1 MNVAIKDSDQGK
13 ASRAVIRLLGRVL
26 GTVIREQYGKDA
38 QSLKRGQAD
47 LDLVEEIRQQSV
59 GEHRFGAADVRL
71 DRRLRQL
78 EPREVALLI
87 RAFSVFSQLANI
99 ADDHLVHMQTGPGP
113 LQQLESHSHVSARKV
128 RAYLANAL
136 LSPVITA
143 HPTEVRRKSILD
155 RETDLS
161 ALLMRRERADPQTG
175 ESAEIE
181 AQLKREIR
189 TLWQTRMLRPIRIH
203 VNDETENAI
212 AVFARTFLTQV
223 PLVKRRLARMFAL
236 DGDPMAF
243 LRPGSWVGGDRDG
256 NPFVSPQ
263 TLEYA
268 VRRQS
273 ETVLDHY
280 LEQLNLLGTEL
291 SICDA
296 YVTTSKALKALAA
309 SDDHTSAHQMD
320 EPYRRALTTCYSRL
334 AATRKALL
342 GRAPILAPRWEAKP
356 YATPEEFDADLK
368 VMVESLRQ
376 NGDGDLADGRL
387 LNLSEAVGAFGF
399 HLAMMDLRQNAAVHE
414 RALDELLRDA
424 KAVPSY
430 VRLTEAKRVALLL
443 KELATP
449 RLLRSPYRRYSAE
462 TQREL
467 DIADQAALL
476 KKRFGTG
483 CIANYVVSKTE
494 SVSDLLETALL
505 MKEAGLF
512 APGRKPAASLRI
524 VPLFETIADLRAGA
538 DIMDAYF
545 DLAPVKAMLESQD
558 GIQEVMIGYSDS
570 NKDGGYLTSNW
581 ETRSAIAKLTALGKA
596 RGVKMRFFHGR
607 GGAVGRGG
615 GSSFD
620 AIRAL
625 PADANGSGIRI
636 TEQGEVVASKYGDPE
651 IGRSSLETIIVA
663 ALLSQLSHQKDAAD
677 DEAAELL
684 ARLSATAY
692 SAYRGLVYETKG
704 FDRYFRESTPLPEI
718 SDLKIGSRPA
728 SRSKSGR
735 IEDLRAIPWVFSWSQ
750 ARVMLPGWFGF
761 GSAAR
766 EMGAKSLRP
775 LWQSSPFF
783 RATVSNMEMVLA
795 KSSMP
800 IARRYSELVGDRALA
815 QKAYA
820 RIEEEWNLT
829 VEAIL
834 VVTGQAGLLE
844 HQPRLLN
851 SIRLRLPYI
860 DALNRLQVDLLRR
873 RRAGDKSV
881 ETSRAIHM
889 SINGVSAG
897 LRNSG

>member
-1 MNVAIKDSDQGK
+1 
-13 ASRAVIRLLGRVL
+13 
-26 GTVIREQYGKDA
+26 
-38 QSLKRGQAD
+38 
-47 LDLVEEIRQQSV
+47 
-59 GEHRFGAADVRL
+59 
-71 DRRLRQL
+71 
-78 EPREVALLI
+78 
-87 RAFSVFSQLANI
+87 
-99 ADDHLVHMQTGPGP
+99 
-113 LQQLESHSHVSARKV
+113 
-128 RAYLANAL
+128 
-136 LSPVITA
+136 
-143 HPTEVRRKSILD
+143 
-155 RETDLS
+155 
-161 ALLMRRERADPQTG
+161 
-175 ESAEIE
+175 
-181 AQLKREIR
+181 
-189 TLWQTRMLRPIRIH
+189 
-203 VNDETENAI
+203 
-212 AVFARTFLTQV
+212 
-223 PLVKRRLARMFAL
+223 
-236 DGDPMAF
+236 
-243 LRPGSWVGGDRDG
+243 
-256 NPFVSPQ
+256 
-263 TLEYA
+263 
-268 VRRQS
+268 
-273 ETVLDHY
+273 
-280 LEQLNLLGTEL
+280 
-291 SICDA
+291 
-296 YVTTSKALKALAA
+296 
-309 SDDHTSAHQMD
+309 
-320 EPYRRALTTCYSRL
+320 
-334 AATRKALL
+334 
-342 GRAPILAPRWEAKP
+342 
-356 YATPEEFDADLK
+356 
-368 VMVESLRQ
+368 
-376 NGDGDLADGRL
+376 
-387 LNLSEAVGAFGF
+387 
-399 HLAMMDLRQNAAVHE
+399 MDLRQNAAVHE

-834 VVTGQAGLLE
+834 AVTGQAGLLE